1 MILRK
6 IAIGRGHRASG
17 TGRRSGT
24 GRKNRQLARSG
35 RARVARAGRES
46 AASDLPLALPA
57 RASTV
62 PVLLGPGSTEFRARI
77 GHGRPLLPKVTR
89 RPPRP
94 ARKPLL
100 LFARACAS
108 RSQMHPHGPRAR
120 HCSPA
125 PARKAPNLARCA
137 SHQHET
143 AGGTCGGRSNF
154 RGLRTCAVLMYGA

>member
-1 MILRK
+1 MAETREDRRRC
-6 IAIGRGHRASG
+6 AQRRRA
-17 TGRRSGT
+17 
-24 GRKNRQLARSG
+24 APPP
-35 RARVARAGRES
+35 VA
-46 AASDLPLALPA
+46 AAHHNSPSMHGA
-57 RASTV
+57 V
-62 PVLLGPGSTEFRARI
+62 PVFLGPGSTKIRAQI
-77 GHGRPLLPKVTR
+77 GQGRHLLPKVTR

-108 RSQMHPHGPRAR
+108 RSQTHPHGPRAR

-143 AGGTCGGRSNF
+143 AGGTCGGVRIFGCSG
-154 RGLRTCAVLMYGA
+154 RVQCSSMAYHESHP